1 MSIVWKVSV
10 YVNSSFTLQ
19 SIHGNSS
26 LSSFSEINKTEDN
39 RVTARMFW
47 FFVYKPNFTEAN
59 KWPEDIWGVGGSE
72 GPITKDGGLS
82 YLISPVGKVNSRK
95 YID

>member
-10 YVNSSFTLQ
+10 YVKFISFTLQ

-39 RVTARMFW
+39 RVTTRL
-47 FFVYKPNFTEAN
+47 
-59 KWPEDIWGVGGSE
+59 
-72 GPITKDGGLS
+72 PIESSK
-82 YLISPVGKVNSRK
+82 KNE
-95 YID
+95 

>member
-39 RVTARMFW
+39 RVTTRL
-47 FFVYKPNFTEAN
+47 
-59 KWPEDIWGVGGSE
+59 
-72 GPITKDGGLS
+72 PIECSKKNEWNQRRDKGLKE
-82 YLISPVGKVNSRK
+82 IK
-95 YID
+95 